1 MSYDEDYLFAL
12 QLQNELD
19 ALEQNEALPEVSVIS
34 NRNLNLFVSNCECNR
49 ISTVEDNANSKLIQF
64 NN

>member
-19 ALEQNEALPEVSVIS
+19 ALDESEALPEVQ
-34 NRNLNLFVSNCECNR
+34 VSNIPAKNCICDFVWNK
-49 ISTVEDNANSKLIQF
+49 N
-64 NN
+64 